1 MTTSCFMIRRLRRAV
16 TLLVCAAGTALAQ
29 VSYETVS
36 TTNGTVPG
44 YAVSSTDLLQ
54 TSLSSAT
61 RTGAAGSGNTYFYR
75 EDSGYTV
82 DLTRLYDGQFGTA
95 GTNSNYT
102 VMPNNV
108 TLTFTFN
115 TSVNT
120 NGYNLT
126 AIRTFASWDDGR
138 DGQAYTVQYAT
149 VSAPTT
155 WVSLAQVVNFD
166 AGSSSTAS
174 TMVAITDGSGT
185 LASNVSAVRF
195 VFAGY
200 ENGGTGYR
208 EFDVFGTAAIPEPA
222 TVGAILGMI
231 ALGVALRFR
240 RWRKAGTANASERR
254 A

>member
-1 MTTSCFMIRRLRRAV
+1 MTTSWLTLRLLARAL
-16 TLLVCAAGTALAQ
+16 TFLVCAAGAAFAQ
-29 VSYETVS
+29 VSYETAS
-36 TTNGTVPG
+36 TIDGTVPG
-44 YAVSSTDLLQ
+44 YAISTTDLLQ

-61 RTGAAGSGNTYFYR
+61 RSGSGDAYFYR
-75 EDSGYTV
+75 EDSGYNV
-82 DLTRLYDGQFGTA
+82 DLSRLYDGQFGTA
-95 GTNSNYT
+95 GTYSNYT

-126 AIRTFASWDDGR
+126 GIRTFASWDDGR

-155 WVSLAQVVNFD
+155 WVSLGQVLNFN
-166 AGSSSTAS
+166 AANSNTAS

-185 LASNVSAVRF
+185 LASNVAGLRF

-200 ENGGTGYR
+200 ENSGTAYR
-208 EFDVFGTAAIPEPA
+208 EFDVFGTAAIPEPSTYA
-222 TVGAILGMI
+222 ALLGAL
-231 ALGVALRFR
+231 ALGAAAWR
-240 RWRKAGTANASERR
+240 RRSRIRQN
-254 A
+254 